1 MGVPVIPPVFSSIAP
16 LILGLF
22 VFFAPVANAGVR
34 EEAVRSLM
42 DQLRADE
49 WNAKGAR
56 MQGLHQSYVDLADA
70 KDRRIVSLALGVN
83 YLESNPKVALQYL
96 SSAELASR
104 ETEPLM
110 PIIRYYLAEAKLR
123 AGAPTETIKIAEAL
137 MAKEPGPAWTKRLFG
152 LLIESYY
159 QIGDSAKLVASFQDY
174 SKRFS
179 FSRRQEALAKLAADT
194 FEKQGDRENAVEVLE
209 ELARSYPSTAESRW
223 AFHKLED
230 YSCDGKKSTGK
241 ERYYFSRRL
250 LLHLSQNIILG
261 TGLRDF
267 IVASAERPMT
277 LDDEEKTRYL
287 STEEK
292 AEFLFKA
299 RLYKESLGYV
309 KQLYD
314 EELRKPEPK
323 SLPNLV
329 FEMGRIHLR
338 MYEPMQATRYFSNF
352 LFDYPS
358 HPMAPRALESLG
370 DAMKY
375 LGQPLA
381 AAQNYAAAAAAKDSP
396 HLRWQHFWNL
406 FRGKDLNG
414 ALALL
419 ETPGYVAPRE
429 GDDTLTVSYWH
440 AKLLERLGKKEEA
453 DAKYVEILGSEAESF
468 YAHLIAMTRPDLT
481 QNLKSP
487 GARGDARRFSLAARL
502 ISPEQKTADDFAPL
516 NPELKVV
523 DELLKVG
530 LRETADMQLAGLKNT
545 TYAQEDSFAA
555 VSRISLALNDY
566 QSARRIRYSQF
577 SALKQMPSNW
587 LDFMKHQADNADEW
601 KLYYPIAFEKIVAP
615 VAAKI
620 RINPFIILSVM
631 RAESFYNREAR
642 SGVGAQGLMQ
652 LMPYTAVKIA
662 SLLKDD
668 DFDVRDL
675 ADAETNIGY
684 GSYYLDKLLR
694 YYEGNPF
701 VAVAAYN
708 GGPMVVNQW
717 LDSCKDCSADEFVD
731 SIPYRETRRYVRE
744 VMRNYAQYA
753 RIYAGKAPFSELPAL
768 PTELPDGEEI
778 F

>member
-1 MGVPVIPPVFSSIAP
+1 MGAPVIPPVSSFFIP
-16 LILGLF
+16 LFLGMFALF
-22 VFFAPVANAGVR
+22 VPVAHGGVR

-49 WNAKGAR
+49 WSAQDVRVQA
-56 MQGLHQSYVDLADA
+56 LHQTYGDSGDA
-70 KDRRIVSLALGVN
+70 KDKRLVSLALGVN
-83 YLESNPKVALQYL
+83 YLESNPRLALQYL
-96 SSAELASR
+96 TSAELASR
-104 ETEPLM
+104 ETEALM
-110 PIIRYYLAEAKLR
+110 PIVRYYLAEAKLR
-123 AGAPTETIKIAEAL
+123 AGAPADAVKIADSL
-137 MAKEPGPAWTKRLFG
+137 MSKEPGPAWSKRLYG
-152 LLIESYY
+152 LLIESYS
-159 QIGDSAKLVASFQDY
+159 QLGDSAKLVEAFQAY
-174 SKRFS
+174 SEKFS
-179 FSRRQEALAKLAADT
+179 FSRRQEILAKMAAEA
-194 FEKQGDRENAVEVLE
+194 FEKQDDRKKAVEVLE

-230 YSCDGKKSTGK
+230 YACDSRKSTGK
-241 ERYYFSRRL
+241 DRYYFSRRL
-250 LLHLSQNIILG
+250 LLHLSQNIVLG
-261 TGLRDF
+261 TGLKDL
-267 IVASAERPMT
+267 IIAAAERPMV
-277 LDDEEKTRYL
+277 LDDDQTRLL
-287 STEEK
+287 SNEEK

-309 KQLYD
+309 KQIYD
-314 EELRKPEPK
+314 EEVRKPEPK

-381 AAQNYAAAAAAKDSP
+381 AAQNYAAAAAMKDSP

-406 FRGKDLNG
+406 YRGKDLTG

-429 GDDTLTVSYWH
+429 GDNALTVTYWH
-440 AKLLERLGKKEEA
+440 AKLLERVGQTAEA
-453 DAKYVEILGSEAESF
+453 DAKYREILSSEAETF
-468 YAHLIAMTRPDLT
+468 YAQVIAMTRPDLT
-481 QNLKSP
+481 KDLKSP
-487 GARGDARRFSLAARL
+487 PPKGETRRFSLAARL
-502 ISPEQKTADDFAPL
+502 VSKEATSAADFAPL

-523 DELLKVG
+523 DDLLKVG
-530 LRETADMQLAGLKNT
+530 LRETADVQLAGLKNA

-555 VSRISLALNDY
+555 ASRISLALNDY
-566 QSARRIRYSQF
+566 QSARRIRYSPF

-587 LDFMKHQADNADEW
+587 LDFLKHQSDNSDEW

-615 VAAKI
+615 IAAKI

-662 SLLKDD
+662 SLLKDEA
-668 DFDVRDL
+668 FDVRDL
-675 ADAETNIGY
+675 GNAHTNIGY
-684 GSYYLDKLLR
+684 GAYYLDKLLR

-717 LDSCKDCSADEFVD
+717 LDSCKDCSADEFAD

-744 VMRNYAQYA
+744 VMKNYAQYA
-753 RIYAGKAPFSELPAL
+753 RIYAGKAPFTELPAL

>member
-1 MGVPVIPPVFSSIAP
+1 MTPPVYSSIVP
-16 LILGLF
+16 LILGF
-22 VFFAPVANAGVR
+22 FAVFAPVAKGGAR

-49 WNAKGAR
+49 WSAKGVR
-56 MQGLHQSYVDLADA
+56 VQGLHQSYVDLSDA

-83 YLESNPKVALQYL
+83 YLDSNPKLALQYL

-104 ETEPLM
+104 ENEALM
-110 PIIRYYLAEAKLR
+110 PIVRYYLADAKLR
-123 AGAPTETIKIAEAL
+123 AGSPGDAVKIAEAL
-137 MAKEPGPAWTKRLFG
+137 MAKEPGNAWSKRLYG

-159 QIGDSAKLVASFQDY
+159 QLGDSAKLVLAFQEY

-179 FSRRQEALAKLAADT
+179 FSRRQEALAKMAADA
-194 FEKQGDRENAVEVLE
+194 FEKQADREQAVEVLE
-209 ELARSYPSTAESRW
+209 ELARSYPSTEESRW

-230 YSCDGKKSTGK
+230 YACDSKKSTGK
-241 ERYYFSRRL
+241 DRYHFSRRL

-261 TGLRDF
+261 TGLKDF
-267 IVASAERPMT
+267 IVAQAERPMT
-277 LDDEEKTRYL
+277 LEDDVTRFL
-287 STEEK
+287 SKDEK

-299 RLYKESLGYV
+299 RLYKESLDYV
-309 KQLYD
+309 KQMYD

-338 MYEPMQATRYFSNF
+338 MYEPMQATRYFSDF

-381 AAQNYAAAAAAKDSP
+381 AAQNYAAAAAMKDSP

-406 FRGKDLNG
+406 VRGKDLTG
-414 ALALL
+414 ALALID
-419 ETPGYVAPRE
+419 TPGYVAPRE
-429 GDDTLTVSYWH
+429 GDDSLTVSYWH
-440 AKLLERLGKKEEA
+440 AKLLERLGRKPEA
-453 DAKYVEILGSEAESF
+453 DAKYVEILASEAESF
-468 YAHLIAMTRPDLT
+468 YAQVIAMTRPDLT

-487 GARGDARRFSLAARL
+487 GAKGEARRFSLAARL
-502 ISPEQKTADDFAPL
+502 ISREEKTAADFAPL

-530 LRETADMQLAGLKNT
+530 LKETADIQLAGLKNA
-545 TYAQEDSFAA
+545 TYAQEDTFAA

-566 QSARRIRYSQF
+566 QSARRIRYSPF
-577 SALKQMPSNW
+577 SALKSMPSNW
-587 LDFMKHQADNADEW
+587 LDYMKHQTDNSDEW

-675 ADAETNIGY
+675 GEAETNIGY

-717 LDSCKDCSADEFVD
+717 LDSCKDCTADEFVD

-768 PTELPDGEEI
+768 PTELPEGEEI